1 MIRTLKAAPALIALA
16 LLTAAGAAAAQQ
28 ARGVNPAD
36 IDSRVDL
43 IVKRVNLHPSG
54 RTDVVTGKFDYKI
67 NNNWGVNFEFPAHA
81 KLSVP
86 GFSTSGN
93 GDLFARARYIQPTA
107 SGWIYGASF
116 ETVAPTAKEDSLGT
130 GRWQVNV
137 GALAVKPWTRAFLTA
152 FVAKQTTSLG
162 GDAHRAK
169 FSNTE
174 VRLVP
179 VMVLADGWALSGEVR
194 QTWEHRSDA
203 SWQRVEGTLNKQFTA
218 QWAGSLTYA
227 RDLGDLKD
235 RGTFSAAVKYFF

>member
-1 MIRTLKAAPALIALA
+1 MKKLALAASLLALCAAAPVS
-16 LLTAAGAAAAQQ
+16 AQE

-36 IDSRVDL
+36 IDSRIDL
-43 IVKRVNLHPSG
+43 IVKRVNLDPNGS
-54 RTDVVTGKFDYKI
+54 TDIVTFKFDYKL
-67 NNNWGVNFEFPAHA
+67 NNNWGLNFELPAYT

-86 GFSTSGN
+86 GFSATGN

-116 ETVAPTAKEDSLGT
+116 EIVAPAASKDQLGT
-130 GRWQVNV
+130 GRWQGNV

-152 FVAKQTTSLG
+152 FVLKQTSSMG
-162 GDAHRAK
+162 GDSDRAK

-179 VMVLADGWALSGEVR
+179 VMMLSGGWALSGELR

-203 SWQRVEGTLNKQFTA
+203 SWQRVEGTLNKQFSA
-218 QWAGSLTYA
+218 QWAGSLSYS
-227 RDLGDLKD
+227 RDSGDRKD
-235 RGTFSAAVKYFF
+235 RGAFSAAVKYFF